1 MHVGA
6 TLVAVSL
13 GVAVYLKQAEAGCL
27 ELGLCCSGRNLSC
40 TSTGWRP
47 DRSFGTCFCD
57 QACPRTLDCC
67 QDYAEACTGLPCSVS
82 EWSSWSGCSKPCK
95 STYRMRSRHI
105 TQRPTGSE
113 RCPPL
118 VEKAGCLEYWNE
130 QGIECSQ
137 EIVPALITAE
147 SFGKARRKRLAVEE
161 TGNSGYCIEFQLQS
175 LTKACL
181 HANSPYTQ
189 WMQHLRKGYTVC
201 VECQPPA
208 LNPSSQRCYGDGR
221 GAKKNQMLHF
231 QAVGN
236 PRCKGV
242 WRRVRQLDTCSCP
255 SVHSFLFI

>member
-1 MHVGA
+1 MPPEVFSG
-6 TLVAVSL
+6 S
-13 GVAVYLKQAEAGCL
+13 G
-27 ELGLCCSGRNLSC
+27 ELGAE
-40 TSTGWRP
+40 
-47 DRSFGTCFCD
+47 RSNFLRLRAGAVATN
-57 QACPRTLDCC
+57 
-67 QDYAEACTGLPCSVS
+67 LPCSVS

-95 STYRMRSRHI
+95 STSRMRSRHI

-118 VEKAGCLEYWNE
+118 VEKAGCLQYWNE

-137 EIVPALITAE
+137 DIVPALITAE
-147 SFGKARRKRLAVEE
+147 RFGKARRKRLVVEE
-161 TGNSGYCIEFQLQS
+161 NANSGYCIEFQLQS
-175 LTKACL
+175 FTKACL
-181 HANSPYTQ
+181 YANSPYTQ

-208 LNPSSQRCYGDGR
+208 LNPRSQRCNGDGR
-221 GAKKNQMLHF
+221 GAKRNRMLHF